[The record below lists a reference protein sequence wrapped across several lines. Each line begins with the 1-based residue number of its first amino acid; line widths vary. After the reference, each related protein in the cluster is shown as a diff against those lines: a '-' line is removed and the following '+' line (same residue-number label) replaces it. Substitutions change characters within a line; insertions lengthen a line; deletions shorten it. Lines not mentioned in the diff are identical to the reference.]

1 MTQETIFLLILLM
14 LGLLSKNNSV
24 VIAAIILLLIRWSM
38 LAPYVLPWMKENGL
52 NLGIIVITVA
62 VLVPIATG
70 DVRLQDLYNV
80 INSHKGWVVIIA
92 GILVAILGAAGLGL
106 LADDPEVTVGLIL
119 GTILGIVLFKGVPV
133 GPLIGAGIAVV
144 LLKGL
149 DLLKFW

>member
-1 MTQETIFLLILLM
+1 M